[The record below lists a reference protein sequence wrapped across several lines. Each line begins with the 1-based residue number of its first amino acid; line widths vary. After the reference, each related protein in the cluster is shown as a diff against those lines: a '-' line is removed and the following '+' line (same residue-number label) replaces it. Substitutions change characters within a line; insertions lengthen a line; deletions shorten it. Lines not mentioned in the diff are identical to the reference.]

1 MLKSKNLWITIPLV
15 IVLCLLVAYQYGI
28 KTIRSERD
36 AVQESLSV
44 QTELL
49 KKYNAL
55 IAQKPAFEK
64 RLKALKETR
73 QSYGPRLVV
82 GMTPPLA
89 AARLQEAIKAAVT
102 NRDGTVSSERVEKPE
117 DRGNFQIISVSIDAV
132 VPDTKALSD
141 ILYAIETSTPSLV
154 IKKLDIRKKSSR
166 RKKKTG
172 VSSQLTVKLTVQS
185 ITKGS

>member
-1 MLKSKNLWITIPLV
+1 MPLV

-28 KTIRSERD
+28 KTVLSEHTSI
-36 AVQESLSV
+36 QENLSV
-44 QTELL
+44 KTDLL
-49 KKYNAL
+49 KKYDSV

-64 RLKALKETR
+64 KLKALKETR

-89 AARLQEAIKAAVT
+89 AARLQEAIKEAVSG
-102 NRDGTVSSERVEKPE
+102 RGGTVSSERVVKPE
-117 DRGNFQIISVSIDAV
+117 DRGNFKIIGISIDAV

-172 VSSQLTVKLTVQS
+172 VSNQLTVKLTVTS
-185 ITKGS
+185 LMKGG